1 MQLHLAFMKREKIIL
16 SASAALIGILVAV
29 AGFFLYQS
37 TKKVDPSEI
46 KKITINTPSPTPQS
60 GIFLT
65 VDRPRDEEVVDERI
79 ITVSGK
85 TIPGAK
91 IVVLTEGSEEAAVA
105 AGNGN
110 FSTEIT
116 LELEENIIEIIA
128 VAPNGEIAKLKRVV
142 TYSTESF

>member
-1 MQLHLAFMKREKIIL
+1 MRKEKIIL
-16 SASAALIGILVAV
+16 SASAGLIGILVAFV
-29 AGFFLYQS
+29 GFFLYQS
-37 TKKVDPSEI
+37 TKKVNPSEI
-46 KKITINTPSPTPQS
+46 KKITIASPSPTPQS

-65 VDRPRDEEVVDERI
+65 VDRPRDEEVVDKRI
-79 ITVSGK
+79 ITISGK

-91 IVVLTEGSEEAAVA
+91 IVVVSESSEEAAVA
-105 AGNGN
+105 ASNGN

-116 LELEENIIEIIA
+116 LGDSENIIEIIA